1 MDTKGSAAASEPHH
15 CGAVFSLWY
24 ITVLPKTTQP
34 QNLWSHLVQEPPTA
48 GPPGGGC
55 SEPYPAI
62 FKDED
67 DIPLRMRRCVSTWR
81 QAGHTFWEGTYNY
94 IYFQYQIFDNKKG
107 AYSLP
112 STFTLQ
118 KTPETAFQWWRKQQ
132 SLIGLKMEIASFL
145 WKCCDA
151 VVCASRESLSETK
164 HFGKYC
170 PNWLGLF
177 CCRRYAKM

>member
-1 MDTKGSAAASEPHH
+1 MDWGAKPMAAQNHLYGHDTLMDTKGSAAASEPHH

-48 GPPGGGC
+48 GPPGEGC

-62 FKDED
+62 FKDGD

-94 IYFQYQIFDNKKG
+94 IYFQYQIFDNKKVPTV
-107 AYSLP
+107 YLLP
-112 STFTLQ
+112 SLS
-118 KTPETAFQWWRKQQ
+118 RK
-132 SLIGLKMEIASFL
+132 LLKLPSSGDGNS
-145 WKCCDA
+145 K
-151 VVCASRESLSETK
+151 V
-164 HFGKYC
+164 
-170 PNWLGLF
+170 
-177 CCRRYAKM
+177 